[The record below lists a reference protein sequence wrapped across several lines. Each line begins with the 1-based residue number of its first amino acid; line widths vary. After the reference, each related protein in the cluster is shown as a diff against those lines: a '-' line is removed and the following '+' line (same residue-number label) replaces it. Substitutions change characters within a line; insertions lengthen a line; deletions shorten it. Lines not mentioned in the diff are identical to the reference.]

1 MKNEEKSGFWQV
13 VESRLRQE
21 AKIKDEF
28 PPFLHN
34 RIMASVR
41 EEAEVNAQPKWAIF
55 RSLRFALSGG
65 IAGLVLLFILM
76 LGNPVQEKRLD
87 PQILSQIIITASQ
100 GEREVSNLL
109 TDKVLNQFVTQPY
122 QKQLNSIL
130 NEFENAYDFT
140 VKMMPIEL
148 AKN

>member
-55 RSLRFALSGG
+55 RSLLFALAGR
-65 IAGLVLLFILM
+65 IAGLVL
-76 LGNPVQEKRLD
+76 
-87 PQILSQIIITASQ
+87 
-100 GEREVSNLL
+100 
-109 TDKVLNQFVTQPY
+109 
-122 QKQLNSIL
+122 
-130 NEFENAYDFT
+130 
-140 VKMMPIEL
+140 
-148 AKN
+148 

>member
-1 MKNEEKSGFWQV
+1 MKNEEKSSFWQG

-21 AKIKDEF
+21 AEIKDEF

-41 EEAEVNAQPKWAIF
+41 EEAELNAQPKWAIF
-55 RSLRFALSGG
+55 RSLRFAFAGG

-76 LGNPVQEKRLD
+76 PGDSLQEERLD

-109 TDKVLNQFVTQPY
+109 SDKVLNQYVTQPY
-122 QKQLNSIL
+122 QQQLESL
-130 NEFENAYDFT
+130 FNEFENAYDFT

-148 AKN
+148 ARN

>member
-34 RIMASVR
+34 RIMAAVR

-55 RSLRFALSGG
+55 RSLQFTLAGG

-76 LGNPVQEKRLD
+76 PGNLVQEKHLD

>member
-1 MKNEEKSGFWQV
+1 
-13 VESRLRQE
+13 
-21 AKIKDEF
+21 
-28 PPFLHN
+28 
-34 RIMASVR
+34 MA
-41 EEAEVNAQPKWAIF
+41 
-55 RSLRFALSGG
+55 GG

-76 LGNPVQEKRLD
+76 PSSSVKEKRLE

>member
-21 AKIKDEF
+21 AEIKDEF

>member
-1 MKNEEKSGFWQV
+1 
-13 VESRLRQE
+13 
-21 AKIKDEF
+21 
-28 PPFLHN
+28 
-34 RIMASVR
+34 
-41 EEAEVNAQPKWAIF
+41 
-55 RSLRFALSGG
+55 
-65 IAGLVLLFILM
+65 
-76 LGNPVQEKRLD
+76 
-87 PQILSQIIITASQ
+87 
-100 GEREVSNLL
+100 VSNLL

>member
-21 AKIKDEF
+21 TQIKDEF

-55 RSLRFALSGG
+55 RSLRFALAGG
-65 IAGLVLLFILM
+65 IAGLVFLFILM
-76 LGNPVQEKRLD
+76 PVNPVQEKRLD

>member
-55 RSLRFALSGG
+55 RSLQFTLAGG

-76 LGNPVQEKRLD
+76 PGNPVQEKRLD

-148 AKN
+148 ARN

>member
-55 RSLRFALSGG
+55 RSLQFTLAGG

-76 LGNPVQEKRLD
+76 PSNPVQEKRLD

-148 AKN
+148 ARN

>member
-55 RSLRFALSGG
+55 RLLRFALAGG

-76 LGNPVQEKRLD
+76 PGNPVQEKRLD

>member
-41 EEAEVNAQPKWAIF
+41 EEAEVNAQPKWVIF
-55 RSLRFALSGG
+55 RSLRFVLAGG

-76 LGNPVQEKRLD
+76 PGNPVQEKRLD